1 MRVWICARISEA
13 RCGTGE
19 VMTPSQLTWLKRA
32 VIAVCLLPMVRLI
45 VWPAFDLAG
54 ANPVEFVTRSSGTW
68 TLVFLCVA
76 LAVTPLRKLT
86 GAAWLLRLRRALG
99 LIAFA
104 YACAHLLTWVWLDQW
119 FEPVAMLIDII
130 KRPFIT
136 VGVAAFLLLAP
147 LALTSTDAM
156 VRRLG
161 RRWSVLHRL
170 VYPAALLAVLHYWW
184 HKAGKNDLTEP
195 AIYGVVVG
203 GLLALRWLHRRS
215 REGNTPRG

>member
-1 MRVWICARISEA
+1 
-13 RCGTGE
+13 
-19 VMTPSQLTWLKRA
+19 MTASQLIWLKRV
-32 VIAVCLLPMVRLI
+32 VIAVSLLPMARLI
-45 VWPAFDLAG
+45 AWPALDLAG

-99 LIAFA
+99 LVAFA

-119 FEPVAMLIDII
+119 FEPVAMLVDIV

-136 VGVAAFLLLAP
+136 VGVLAFLLLAP
-147 LALTSTDAM
+147 LALTSTDEM

-161 RRWSVLHRL
+161 RRWSMLHRL
-170 VYPAALLAVLHYWW
+170 VYPAAVLAVLHYWW
-184 HKAGKNDLTEP
+184 HKAGKNDLAEP
-195 AIYGVVVG
+195 VIYGAVVA
-203 GLLALRWLHRRS
+203 GLLALRWLHRRA
-215 REGNTPRG
+215 REGATPRS